1 MKKSILVM
9 GLAAL
14 LSLPLAVHG
23 AEAPNHLYGNS
34 GIVNMYDH
42 MGSAVYMYKSS
53 ARMVAEDR
61 DTGYIFSV
69 DVKDISYN
77 PEADRFQIQSVT
89 PRTTIWFYCPLNKE
103 FHGYSAMFAG
113 DEEIDVPPYVNDQVS
128 YVSYDQGK
136 NWRPFYMDDTHGY
149 NQPVHDLF
157 WKGLNLMRGLDN

>member
-9 GLAAL
+9 GLTAL

-23 AEAPNHLYGNS
+23 AEAPIHLYGNS

-77 PEADRFQIQSVT
+77 PEADRSPQ
-89 PRTTIWFYCPLNKE
+89 E
-103 FHGYSAMFAG
+103 
-113 DEEIDVPPYVNDQVS
+113 PPYGSIARSIKDFMDTVPCWP
-128 YVSYDQGK
+128 GIRK
-136 NWRPFYMDDTHGY
+136 LMFRPM
-149 NQPVHDLF
+149 
-157 WKGLNLMRGLDN
+157 

>member
-1 MKKSILVM
+1 M

-14 LSLPLAVHG
+14 LSLPLTVHG
-23 AEAPNHLYGNS
+23 AEAPIHLYGNS

-42 MGSAVYMYKSS
+42 MGSAVYMYQNS

-149 NQPVHDLF
+149 TQPVHDLF
-157 WKGLNLMRGLDN
+157 WKGLNLMRGLDK

>member
-23 AEAPNHLYGNS
+23 AEAPIHLYGNS

-42 MGSAVYMYKSS
+42 MGAAVYMYKNS

-89 PRTTIWFYCPLNKE
+89 PVANCQGFVVPLL
-103 FHGYSAMFAG
+103 AFASCR
-113 DEEIDVPPYVNDQVS
+113 ITRFSLSFTV
-128 YVSYDQGK
+128 
-136 NWRPFYMDDTHGY
+136 
-149 NQPVHDLF
+149 
-157 WKGLNLMRGLDN
+157 

>member
-1 MKKSILVM
+1 MKKSILAM

-77 PEADRFQIQSVT
+77 PEADRFQIQS
-89 PRTTIWFYCPLNKE
+89 PQE
-103 FHGYSAMFAG
+103 
-113 DEEIDVPPYVNDQVS
+113 PPYGSIARSIKDFMGTVPCWP
-128 YVSYDQGK
+128 GTRK
-136 NWRPFYMDDTHGY
+136 LMFRPM
-149 NQPVHDLF
+149 
-157 WKGLNLMRGLDN
+157 

>member
-9 GLAAL
+9 GLTAL

-23 AEAPNHLYGNS
+23 SEAPIHLYGNS

-42 MGSAVYMYKSS
+42 MGSAVYMYKNS

-89 PRTTIWFYCPLNKE
+89 PRTTIWFYCPLNKG
-103 FHGYSAMFAG
+103 FHGYSALLAG
-113 DEEIDVPPYVNDQVS
+113 DKEIDVPPYVNDQVS
-128 YVSYDQGK
+128 TYPMTRGK
-136 NWRPFYMDDTHGY
+136 TGAHSTWMIPTDTTSQYMICSGRDSI
-149 NQPVHDLF
+149 
-157 WKGLNLMRGLDN
+157 